1 MCYFGKDYAPTK
13 DNSKV
18 FTVFY
23 VLFGLLVIFSII
35 NDFALYVIQ
44 SAEARAIE
52 NLKKKGSSDST
63 KEPHALKIMSA
74 VMLILICVF
83 AGAIF
88 FSLNEDW
95 SFLDGFYYSFIT
107 TMVTIY
113 DSDTTAYDDSAL
125 SP

>member
-1 MCYFGKDYAPTK
+1 MKDYAPTK

-18 FTVFY
+18 FTVFF

-52 NLKKKGSSDST
+52 RMKNSKSSDSG
-63 KEPHALKIMSA
+63 KEPHAAKIISSVAM
-74 VMLILICVF
+74 ILLCVF

-88 FSLNEDW
+88 FSVNEDW

-107 TMVTIY
+107 TMVFLFFT
-113 DSDTTAYDDSAL
+113 
-125 SP
+125 